1 MRNETN
7 EPTVTEAAI
16 KGAIAGV
23 IGGSALMLME
33 QLEHAMLLPRGD
45 TTGTMGQEAVE
56 SVTKSHGVEL
66 SKRQS
71 QIVGAAGQLV
81 YCALLG
87 AISGI
92 AKRKSTR
99 PAVVEGLATAGL
111 AYAGSM
117 SPGGLLPKLG
127 VTAPPEGHSMEEAAV
142 PVVSYL
148 AFGLTTAAV
157 LDTTI

>member
-1 MRNETN
+1 MANESIS
-7 EPTVTEAAI
+7 VTEAAL
-16 KGAIAGV
+16 KGAVAGV
-23 IGGSALMLME
+23 IGGAALMLFE
-33 QLEHAMLLPRGD
+33 QIEHVMLLPRGD
-45 TTGTMGQEAVE
+45 TTGTMGQQAVEAVA
-56 SVTKSHGVEL
+56 KSRGVEL
-66 SKRQS
+66 SKPAS
-71 QIVGAAGQLV
+71 QIAGAAGQLA

-127 VTAPPEGHSMEEAAV
+127 VTAPPMGHSMEETAV

-157 LDTTI
+157 LDSTI

>member
-1 MRNETN
+1 MADNSMSM
-7 EPTVTEAAI
+7 TEAAI

-23 IGGSALMLME
+23 IGGAALMLME
-33 QLEHAMLLPRGD
+33 QLEHVLLLPRGD
-45 TTGTMGQEAVE
+45 TTGTMGQQAVDA
-56 SVTKSHGVEL
+56 VAKSRGVEL
-66 SKRQS
+66 SKPAS
-71 QIVGAAGQLV
+71 QIAGAAGQLA

-92 AKRKSTR
+92 AKRSSTR

-117 SPGGLLPKLG
+117 SAGGLLPKLG
-127 VTAPPEGHSMEEAAV
+127 ATAPPTGHSMEEAAV
-142 PVVSYL
+142 PVAAYL

-157 LDTTI
+157 LDATI